1 MTIKKHLSRSKR
13 HQKSVYLNISVL
25 VISFAALLIILSKL
39 FFSGI
44 ITHALDQGLDLSSAS
59 NYTASQ
65 TATVSSTK
73 ANIYTKNG
81 SSTSLPKDTELSI
94 NAYYYKA
101 KLNESEAT
109 LAEFDM
115 NGETY
120 YIDTKDISLQQTNA
134 INQYIAGTLTYSHS
148 EITDSIE
155 KSFEQSAYKTS
166 DGKPRG
172 IIIHDTGV
180 DDSTIQ
186 SEVNYMVQNYN
197 EEGIFVHS
205 FIDDATIL
213 RIADEK
219 YEAQGAGTKANPYYI
234 QFELT
239 HETSQDGFARQLANA
254 AYYTAYMLKKYDLPV
269 TLGQENGDGS
279 IWTHEMVS
287 NYLGGTDHVDPT
299 DYWSESANDYFGSDY
314 DVEDFV
320 ELVQAYYN
328 TL

>member
-1 MTIKKHLSRSKR
+1 
-13 HQKSVYLNISVL
+13 
-25 VISFAALLIILSKL
+25 
-39 FFSGI
+39 
-44 ITHALDQGLDLSSAS
+44 
-59 NYTASQ
+59 
-65 TATVSSTK
+65 
-73 ANIYTKNG
+73 
-81 SSTSLPKDTELSI
+81 
-94 NAYYYKA
+94 
-101 KLNESEAT
+101 
-109 LAEFDM
+109 M

-134 INQYIAGTLTYSHS
+134 INQYIAETLAYSHS

-186 SEVNYMVQNYN
+186 SEVNYMVQNYD
-197 EEGIFVHS
+197 EKGIFVHS

-213 RIADEK
+213 RIADEN
-219 YEAQGAGTKANPYYI
+219 YEAQGAGAKANPYYI

-239 HETSQDGFARQLANA
+239 HGTSQDSFAKQLANA

-269 TLGQENGDGS
+269 TLGQENSDGT
-279 IWTHEMVS
+279 IWIHEMVS

-299 DYWSESANDYFGSDY
+299 DYWSENANDYFGSDY

-320 ELVQAYYN
+320 ELVQVYYN

>member
-1 MTIKKHLSRSKR
+1 
-13 HQKSVYLNISVL
+13 
-25 VISFAALLIILSKL
+25 
-39 FFSGI
+39 
-44 ITHALDQGLDLSSAS
+44 
-59 NYTASQ
+59 
-65 TATVSSTK
+65 
-73 ANIYTKNG
+73 
-81 SSTSLPKDTELSI
+81 
-94 NAYYYKA
+94 
-101 KLNESEAT
+101 
-109 LAEFDM
+109 M

-134 INQYIAGTLTYSHS
+134 INQYIAETLAYSNS

-166 DGKPRG
+166 DSKPRG

-186 SEVNYMVQNYN
+186 SEVNYMVQNYD
-197 EEGIFVHS
+197 EKGIFVHS

-213 RIADEK
+213 RIADEN
-219 YEAQGAGTKANPYYI
+219 YEAQGAGAKANPYYI

-239 HETSQDGFARQLANA
+239 HGTSQDSFAKQLANA

-269 TLGQENGDGS
+269 TLGQENSDGT
-279 IWTHEMVS
+279 IWIHEMVS

>member
-1 MTIKKHLSRSKR
+1 M
-13 HQKSVYLNISVL
+13 
-25 VISFAALLIILSKL
+25 
-39 FFSGI
+39 
-44 ITHALDQGLDLSSAS
+44 SSAS
-59 NYTASQ
+59 NYTTSQ

-120 YIDTKDISLQQTNA
+120 YIDTKDISLNQPNN
-134 INQYIAGTLTYSHS
+134 INQYIAETLAYSHS
-148 EITDSIE
+148 EITDNIE

-180 DDSTIQ
+180 DNSTID
-186 SEVNYMVQNYN
+186 SEINYMVQNYD

-219 YEAQGAGTKANPYYI
+219 YEAQGAGAKANPYYI

-239 HETSQDGFARQLANA
+239 HEASTRWLCKTISQCCLLHGLHA
-254 AYYTAYMLKKYDLPV
+254 
-269 TLGQENGDGS
+269 
-279 IWTHEMVS
+279 
-287 NYLGGTDHVDPT
+287 
-299 DYWSESANDYFGSDY
+299 
-314 DVEDFV
+314 
-320 ELVQAYYN
+320 
-328 TL
+328 